1 MVEQKKWNLPPKGDM
16 DKASGIYLQNMNMT
30 EIAERL
36 EKNDVLIVPI
46 GSTETHGP
54 GQALGEDTFMIT
66 RMAEEV
72 ARATG
77 CTVAQPLWY
86 GSHPYHHLGMP
97 GTVIIPEN
105 VFVDYIQAMIAGF
118 WNAGFRKQILL
129 NGHGQEWVIPNAI
142 HKFTKQY
149 QVPCVLAMIHW
160 WHVAREHAFDQEH
173 GGPFTTPLVH
183 ACEVE
188 ASYLMALAPEMV
200 KTENLIDVELHPAYV
215 PKGHPTGAGEPDP
228 YPLRYWAYEGLA
240 RNFEL
245 VMYPEGN
252 LGPSTRASAEKAVP
266 GVEAVL
272 DYLERLVNDILEAF
286 PPGELPPAEEFTQ
299 RSGPEFEAVLKQ
311 PFADGW
317 KHLYTLGWPPTL

>member
-1 MVEQKKWNLPPKGDM
+1 MAKSKKWNLPPQGDM
-16 DKASGIYLQNMNMT
+16 DKASGIYLQNMNMQ
-30 EIAERL
+30 EISERL

-54 GQALGEDTFMIT
+54 GEALGEDTFMVT

-97 GTVIIPEN
+97 GTVVIPEN

-118 WNAGFRKQILL
+118 WNAGFRKQVLL
-129 NGHGQEWVIPNAI
+129 NGHGQEWVIPIAI

-149 QVPCVLAMIHW
+149 QVPCVLAMLHW
-160 WHVAREHAFDQEH
+160 WHAAGKHAFDEKH
-173 GGPFTTPLVH
+173 GGPFSTPLVH

-200 KTENLIDVELHPAYV
+200 QTANLIDVPLREPYTR
-215 PKGHPTGAGEPDP
+215 GHVNGPGEPDP
-228 YPLRYWAYEGLA
+228 NPIRYWSHEGLSVGV
-240 RNFEL
+240 E
-245 VMYPEGN
+245 VQIYPEGN
-252 LGPSTRASAEKAVP
+252 LGPSTRARAGKAVP

-272 DYLERLVNDILEAF
+272 DYLERLVKDILARF
-286 PPGELPPAEEFTQ
+286 PPGQLPPVEEWTQ
-299 RSGPEFEAVLKQ
+299 RGGPEFEAVLKQ
-311 PFADGW
+311 PFSEGW